1 MNELD
6 TRALD
11 VLEYIK
17 DCSSDG
23 VPPSVREI
31 CTVLGIKSTST
42 AHKYLKQ
49 LEHAGYITRGNGQ
62 NRAIRLAGEKTAR
75 VPVMGTVTAGVPIT
89 AVQNVEGYISFS
101 SHQYDT
107 RELFALRVRGD
118 SMVNAAILDGDI
130 VIVRKTP
137 SAENGEIVVAMLEDA
152 ATVKRFYRENG
163 HFRLQPENDSMDPI
177 MADNVSVL
185 GKVVSV
191 IRYY

>member
-118 SMVNAAILDGDI
+118 SMVNAAIL
-130 VIVRKTP
+130 
-137 SAENGEIVVAMLEDA
+137 
-152 ATVKRFYRENG
+152 KRFYRENG